1 MLEDRTVLVTGATSG
16 IGFATVQRLLAGG
29 SRVVAMGRNPQRLAE
44 LAQLGGDAVTPLA
57 FDLTAFD
64 RYRET
69 FGGLP
74 ALDGLV
80 YSAGIVENNP
90 LRFFSLETHQRIVAV
105 NQTAP
110 LALVAELAR
119 SNKLK
124 PGSAVVLLSSILGPE
139 IGMKGTA
146 SYAGTKA
153 ALTAFARVMALE
165 LAHKGIRVNCVAP
178 GMVQTE
184 LVENSYQL
192 SDAAL
197 QADRARYP
205 LGKRYATAQEIA
217 STIRFLLSADAAFMT
232 GQTLVVDGGFT
243 AQ

>member
-1 MLEDRTVLVTGATSG
+1 MFEGKTILVTGATSG
-16 IGFATVQRLLAGG
+16 IGFAAARRLLNEGAN
-29 SRVVAMGRNPQRLAE
+29 VIAVGRNPQRLAE
-44 LAQLGGDAVTPLA
+44 LAQLGCGALQPLA
-57 FDLTAFD
+57 FDLTEFT
-64 RYRET
+64 RYREALAT
-69 FGGLP
+69 IP
-74 ALDGLV
+74 VLDGLV
-80 YSAGIVENNP
+80 CSAGIVENNP
-90 LRFFSLETHQRIVAV
+90 LRFFSLETHQRIVAI

-124 PGSAVVLLSSILGPE
+124 AGSSVVLLSSILGPE
-139 IGMKGTA
+139 VGIKGTA

-153 ALTAFARVMALE
+153 ALTAFAKVMALE

-184 LVENSYQL
+184 LVEDLHQL
-192 SDAAL
+192 SEDAL

-205 LGKRYATAQEIA
+205 LGKRYASAQEVA
-217 STIRFLLSADAAFMT
+217 AAIRFLLSSDAAFMT

-243 AQ
+243 VQ

>member
-1 MLEDRTVLVTGATSG
+1 MFEGKTLLVTGATSG
-16 IGFATVQRLLAGG
+16 IGFATTRRLLAEGAK
-29 SRVVAMGRNPQRLAE
+29 VVAVGRNPQRLAE
-44 LAQLGGDAVTPLA
+44 LVQHGGGAVSPLA
-57 FDLTAFD
+57 FDLTDFT
-64 RYRET
+64 RYREV
-69 FGGLP
+69 LAPVP
-74 ALDGLV
+74 ALDGV
-80 YSAGIVENNP
+80 VHSAGIVENNP
-90 LRFFSLETHQRIVAV
+90 LRFFSLETHQRIVAI

-119 SNKLK
+119 GNKLNA
-124 PGSAVVLLSSILGPE
+124 GSAIVLLSSILGPE
-139 IGMKGTA
+139 VGIKGTA

-184 LVENSYQL
+184 LVDDLHQL
-192 SDAAL
+192 SEEAL

-205 LGKRYATAQEIA
+205 LGKRYATAQEVA
-217 STIRFLLSADAAFMT
+217 AAIRFLLSSDAAFMT

>member
-1 MLEDRTVLVTGATSG
+1 MFDGKTVLVTGATSG
-16 IGFATVQRLLAGG
+16 IGFATAQRLLVEGA
-29 SRVVAMGRNPQRLAE
+29 RVVAVGRNAQRLDE
-44 LAQLGGDAVTPLA
+44 LVRLGGDAVMPLA
-57 FDLTAFD
+57 FDLTAFA
-64 RYRET
+64 RYQET
-69 FGGLP
+69 LAAVP

-80 YSAGIVENNP
+80 HSAGIVENNP
-90 LRFFSLETHQRIVAV
+90 LRFFSLETHQRIVAI

-119 SNKLK
+119 GNKLNT
-124 PGSAVVLLSSILGPE
+124 GSSVVLLSSILGAHVG
-139 IGMKGTA
+139 IKGTA

-153 ALTAFARVMALE
+153 ALAAFARVMALE

-184 LVENSYQL
+184 LVDQLHQL
-192 SDAAL
+192 SDEAL

-205 LGKRYATAQEIA
+205 LGKRYATAQEVA
-217 STIRFLLSADAAFMT
+217 AAIRFLLSADAAFMT
-232 GQTLVVDGGFT
+232 GQTIVVDGGFT

>member
-1 MLEDRTVLVTGATSG
+1 MFEDRTVLVTGATSG
-16 IGFATVQRLLAGG
+16 IGFATTKRLLAEGAQ
-29 SRVVAMGRNPQRLAE
+29 VVAMGRNPQRLAE
-44 LAQLGGDAVTPLA
+44 LAQLGGDAITPLA
-57 FDLTAFD
+57 FDLTDFAH
-64 RYRET
+64 YREALAT
-69 FGGLP
+69 VP

-80 YSAGIVENNP
+80 HSAGIVENNP
-90 LRFFSLETHQRIVAV
+90 LRFFSLETHQRIVAI

-119 SNKLK
+119 NNKLK
-124 PGSAVVLLSSILGPE
+124 PGASVVLLSSILGPE
-139 IGMKGTA
+139 VGIKGTA

-153 ALTAFARVMALE
+153 ALTAFAKVMALE

-178 GMVQTE
+178 GMVQTA
-184 LVENSYQL
+184 LVEDLHQL
-192 SDAAL
+192 SDEAL

-205 LGKRYATAQEIA
+205 LGKRYATAEEIA
-217 STIRFLLSADAAFMT
+217 SAIRFLLSAESAFMT